1 VTVDEEVLLMVAASM
16 FALATAWAAWVS
28 KTLITILSVMRRTEE
43 QIETIEGTV
52 ADHETRI
59 RGLEAG

>member
-1 VTVDEEVLLMVAASM
+1 MSVDEELLLMAASSS

-28 KTLITILSVMRRTEE
+28 KTLVAILSVMRRAEE
-43 QIETIEGTV
+43 QIETIEGMV